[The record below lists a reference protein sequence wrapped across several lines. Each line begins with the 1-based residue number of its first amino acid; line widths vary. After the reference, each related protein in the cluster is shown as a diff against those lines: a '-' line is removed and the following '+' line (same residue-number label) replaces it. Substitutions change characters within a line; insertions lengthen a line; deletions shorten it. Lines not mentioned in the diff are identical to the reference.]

1 MERESDGARV
11 AACARRLWGRVT
23 RVARRAETLRLVEE
37 CCGAPRLG
45 SQASAAGEISSSTP
59 RLRPNTWTTS
69 SFSCSGASAGGV
81 GQPGGALRLATL
93 GIHVA
98 GDGAGPHVAAQP
110 RLRRGG
116 AGAAQRT
123 GVEPSR
129 LRQQCHSG
137 RPSDGGLIPAGR
149 PSSGRLVCNLSKG
162 RGDASPAASQRAGE
176 TIRAPWIASPAC
188 APSRN

>member
-69 SFSCSGASAGGV
+69 SFRCSGASAGGV

-137 RPSDGGLIPAGR
+137 RPYDGGLKPAVRTQAMAATAAPVRRVDEVAVAPPTLTGITAAALAWAAR
-149 PSSGRLVCNLSKG
+149 G
-162 RGDASPAASQRAGE
+162 RG
-176 TIRAPWIASPAC
+176 T
-188 APSRN
+188 